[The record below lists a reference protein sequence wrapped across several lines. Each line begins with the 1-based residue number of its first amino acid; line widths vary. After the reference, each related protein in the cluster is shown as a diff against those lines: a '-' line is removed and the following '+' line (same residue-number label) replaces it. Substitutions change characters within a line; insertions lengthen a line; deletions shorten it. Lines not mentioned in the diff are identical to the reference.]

1 MRAVLT
7 ADSTVS
13 LSVAVMASQRAGQK
27 GFWKEKQLVE
37 RLDAPTAV
45 EMAVEMEL
53 MSVVD
58 LDCQMVATWVASW
71 DVSWVDKWVAR

>member
-1 MRAVLT
+1 M
-7 ADSTVS
+7 
-13 LSVAVMASQRAGQK
+13 
-27 GFWKEKQLVE
+27 
-37 RLDAPTAV
+37 DAPTAV

-71 DVSWVDKWVAR
+71 DVSWVDKWDVR